1 MSFRYAAGINK
12 PGFDPLAAGSGQY
25 KGIWNVSSQA
35 NAQGAGTWPVVP
47 GAPTIGTA
55 TAGNTQAS
63 VTFTAPTFAGYP
75 ATITGYIVTSSP
87 GSITASGAS
96 SPVVVTGLTNDTPY
110 TFTVQAINASGTGS
124 SSAASN
130 SVTPT
135 LSLALYAW
143 GYNAQGQL
151 GLSNTTNYSSP
162 KQVGALTTW
171 LLGFGANY
179 HTLATTKAGAMYA
192 WGGNDNGQLGLNNRT
207 NYSSPKQIG
216 GLTTWAFVGGSKEQ
230 PYSNT
235 SFGIKTDGTL
245 WGWGRN
251 EFGQLGLNNRT
262 YYSSPKQVGSLTT
275 WLQTSSSYA
284 STLAVKTDGTLWS
297 WGSGADGILGLGN
310 VTQYSS
316 PKQVGSLTNWA
327 LVSAGTKFAIA
338 LKNDGTL
345 WSVGGSK
352 SDGANGLNSG
362 AAQTSSPQ
370 QIGALTTWAKVSAG
384 NNHTVAIKTNG
395 TIWSWGGNFRG
406 QLGYG
411 GIGNY
416 YSSPKQIGA
425 LTTWSK
431 VGSGHYFGGATKTD
445 GTLWAWGYN
454 ADGQLGLGNITNYSS
469 PKQVGSLTNW
479 YDISSGHRHMIG
491 MVAV

>member
-110 TFTVQAINASGTGS
+110 TFTVQAINASGTGP

-143 GYNAQGQL
+143 GTGGSGRL
-151 GLSNTTNYSSP
+151 GLGNVTDYSSP

-179 HTLATTKAGAMYA
+179 HTLAITKAGAIWS
-192 WGGNDNGQLGLNNRT
+192 WGSNNNGQLGLGNRT

-216 GLTTWAFVGGSKEQ
+216 GLTTWASVGGAKYQ

-251 EFGQLGLNNRT
+251 EFGQLGLGNIT
-262 YYSSPKQVGSLTT
+262 YYSSPKQVGTLTNWLQASSTYASTLAIKTDGTLWSWGIGNGGALGLGNVTWYSSPKQVGSLT
-275 WLQTSSSYA
+275 
-284 STLAVKTDGTLWS
+284 D
-297 WGSGADGILGLGN
+297 
-310 VTQYSS
+310 
-316 PKQVGSLTNWA
+316 WA
-327 LVSAGTKFAIA
+327 LVSAGSNFGLAI
-338 LKNDGTL
+338 KTNGTM
-345 WSVGGSK
+345 WAWGNN
-352 SDGANGLNSG
+352 SDGRLGINSG
-362 AAQTSSPQ
+362 TAATSSPQ
-370 QIGALTTWAKVSAG
+370 QIGALTTWTKISAG
-384 NNHTVAIKTNG
+384 NDFAIAIKTDG
-395 TIWSWGGNFRG
+395 TIWSWGGNSSG
-406 QLGYG
+406 QLGL
-411 GIGNY
+411 GNITN

-425 LTTWSK
+425 LTAWSK
-431 VGSGHYFGGATKTD
+431 VGVSNSFGGAVKNN
-445 GTLWAWGYN
+445 GTLWTWGWGQ
-454 ADGQLGLGNITNYSS
+454 DGRLGLGNTTDYSS

-479 YDISSGHRHMIG
+479 YDISSGNRHMIG